1 MANPLNSALNLI
13 AATILADKRVFACEV
28 EVFIK
33 EASKLELVRNLDPAM
48 SETKLLEWYEL
59 YKEAIEANLNT
70 PYFKDWYYSLLE
82 DVSSLQ
88 DKETLLEVMRKISE
102 ADDEVHVSEQ
112 ALIKL
117 AERYWGMAA

>member
-1 MANPLNSALNLI
+1 MPNPLNSALNLV

-28 EVFIK
+28 EVFIQ
-33 EASKLELVRNLDPAM
+33 EASKLELVRRLDPAM
-48 SETKLLEWYEL
+48 SETKLLNWYEF
-59 YKEAIEANLNT
+59 YKEAIQANLNT

-88 DKETLLEVMRKISE
+88 DKETLLEVMKKISA